1 MLELDYSFIINL
13 VFWILLL
20 SFLISAM
27 LVGFSA
33 VEYQRFN
40 SNIQEVLARSGTFH
54 VNQGKC
60 AKDPYVI
67 NNPQILEMIKDYG
80 YRWVVEPVPN
90 LTAYDSSTL
99 TSWGVKAVLPKSQWD
114 KVNLSDYEHE
124 NGSRKM
130 GEVKGAYFYDKL
142 ENNQESSESLRNSV
156 ADAYNSGHSILGLV
170 RPQYLDLSDYD
181 ANKFIMF
188 RAPGGQAKTLKDS
201 LYYPSHDHASFNGV
215 IPIYSRAY
223 GLSGG
228 ESFRGYTFSKNNPWT
243 LFVEKNGQEPHVKY
257 ASQVAYLIV
266 PNVNPRGESNTSGLH
281 VGLWRFVLNV
291 GMFNSRGRVQL
302 VTNQIRSIG
311 NAKTA
316 SDMGSLSGV
325 TGSGGHSEGAGS
337 QGWKPLMT

>member
-1 MLELDYSFIINL
+1 
-13 VFWILLL
+13 
-20 SFLISAM
+20 M

-54 VNQGKC
+54 VNQGKY

-67 NNPQILEMIKDYG
+67 NNPQILEMIKSYG

-99 TSWGVKAVLPKSQWD
+99 TSGGVEAVLPKSQWN

-130 GEVKGAYFYDKL
+130 GKVKGAYFYDKL
-142 ENNQESSESLRNSV
+142 DNKQEPSESLCNRV
-156 ADAYNSGHSILGLV
+156 ASDYNSGNSVLGQV

-181 ANKFIMF
+181 ANKFVMLYT
-188 RAPGGQAKTLKDS
+188 PSGQAKTLKDS
-201 LYYPSHDHASFNGV
+201 LYYPSKNHAIVNGV
-215 IPIYSRAY
+215 VPNIGQSY
-223 GLSGG
+223 GVSGG
-228 ESFRGYTFSKNNPWT
+228 ESLRGYAFSEHNPWT

-266 PNVNPRGESNTSGLH
+266 PNVNLQGKSNTNSLH
-281 VGLWRFVLNV
+281 VGLWRFVLNI

-302 VTNQIRSIG
+302 VTNQIRSVG
-311 NAKTA
+311 NAQVA
-316 SDMGSLSGV
+316 NDD
-325 TGSGGHSEGAGS
+325 
-337 QGWKPLMT
+337 